1 MYDSAMP
8 GSTSMAPTPQP
19 EPRQNHLLAALPP
32 EVQDRLF
39 QHLELVPLPLRAVLY
54 EPDRTMHHVYFP
66 TDSIVSLQ
74 YLLEGGGR
82 TAISVVGNEGLVG
95 INLFIGGATA
105 PSRSLVQRGGHAYRV
120 ACSRVIEEFGRGGR
134 LFVLMLR
141 YTNALITQ
149 ISHTAV
155 CSRQHTIDQ
164 QICRWLLISL
174 DRLPDTQ
181 LPMTQ
186 KFISNIFGVRP
197 ARVSEVVTILERMGA
212 ISYSRGLIKVIDRS
226 RLEVLSCD
234 CYSAVRKE
242 TDLLL
247 DYIS

>member
-1 MYDSAMP
+1 MV
-8 GSTSMAPTPQP
+8 PTLRP
-19 EPRQNHLLAALPP
+19 EPQQNRFLAALPP

-39 QHLELVPLPLRAVLY
+39 QHLELVPMPLHAVLY
-54 EPDRTMHHVYFP
+54 EPDHAMRHVYFP

-82 TAISVVGNEGLVG
+82 TALSVVGNEGLVG
-95 INLFIGGATA
+95 VNLFIGGATA

-120 ACSRVIEEFGRGGR
+120 VCSRVIEEFGRGGR

-155 CSRQHTIDQ
+155 CNRQHTIDQ

-174 DRLPDTQ
+174 DRLPDTH

-186 KFISNIFGVRP
+186 KFISNMFGVRP
-197 ARVSEVVTILERMGA
+197 ARVSEVVRVLQRLGA
-212 ISYSRGLIKVIDRS
+212 ISYSRGLIKVLDRS
-226 RLEVLSCD
+226 RLEDLSCD
-234 CYSAVRKE
+234 CYTAVRKE